1 MDIYERIKLMRKQ
14 RGMSQEELADRV
26 GVSRQAVS
34 KWESGL
40 NIPDPD
46 KIILLSSVLGVTTD
60 YLLLGKEE
68 EKQSE
73 DIAAVE
79 EETVETDVTDEPI
92 KKKKHLSKKA
102 KVLIITA
109 VLALIV
115 AIGIYFNKIDTTF
128 LGIYYSPSGKSALV
142 VNTDTIGK
150 DDDSVSGFRVRQ
162 YDGLRGIKLE
172 YFILKHFPYEASS
185 LGFSGIFQAITWLP
199 DGTGCLIEY
208 YDWADT
214 EVCQYKFISLT
225 NDNVKYINST
235 ATAAL
240 YNELGKKPK
249 EPHYNDYNCLNYKIS
264 FLMFYQREAVFYYEF
279 IDEEESFQNGFFFMS
294 IDELT
299 KIQGK
304 IDAVVEQNK
313 KLY

>member
-68 EKQSE
+68 ENQNE
-73 DIAAVE
+73 DIEPAA
-79 EETVETDVTDEPI
+79 EETVEEIPLQ
-92 KKKKHLSKKA
+92 KKKRLSKKA

-109 VLALIV
+109 ILALAV
-115 AIGIYFNKIDTTF
+115 AIGIYFYNKADTTL
-128 LGIYYSPSGKSALV
+128 LGIYYSPNGKSALV

-150 DDDSVSGFRVRQ
+150 GDERVSGFRVRQ
-162 YDGLRGIKLE
+162 YDGLRGTKSE
-172 YFILKHFPYEASS
+172 YFILKHFPYEASN

-199 DGTGCLIEY
+199 DGTGYLLEY

-214 EVCQYKFISLT
+214 EVCQYKFVSLT
-225 NDNVKYINST
+225 NDNVNYINLT

-249 EPHYNDYNCLNYKIS
+249 EPHYNYYNCLNYKIS

-279 IDEEESFQNGFFFMS
+279 IDEEENFQNGFFFMS

-304 IDAVVEQNK
+304 IDAVVQQNK